1 MKRKNIAF
9 PRLLLRHHSRIS
21 FREQTIRV
29 KTTSLLEITRIG
41 RSTSSLDGEE
51 KKKKKEEEG
60 KRRPCFIVRSFV
72 RRARRVVVKISRNA
86 RKSPGRWLNGALSI
100 QSGDTWSPYLGFVGW
115 IDKSRPTTLLGREWR
130 GERVGKRS
138 WEGERRWTDDGDAR
152 KRGVENGSR

>member
-51 KKKKKEEEG
+51 KKKKKKKKEKEG
-60 KRRPCFIVRSFV
+60 RVSSFVRSFA
-72 RRARRVVVKISRNA
+72 ARDVS
-86 RKSPGRWLNGALSI
+86 S
-100 QSGDTWSPYLGFVGW
+100 
-115 IDKSRPTTLLGREWR
+115 
-130 GERVGKRS
+130 
-138 WEGERRWTDDGDAR
+138 
-152 KRGVENGSR
+152 